1 MLAFVPVSERH
12 EPRAACIVGTHVE
25 GTDTRAQRVSREESR
40 ARGGEVRARGLRPR
54 WCRRRDG
61 TRTRVT
67 CLRARTST
75 GADRQLEESGVRAV
89 VEGGV
94 WAGRQ
99 AGGVEGE
106 I

>member
-1 MLAFVPVSERH
+1 M
-12 EPRAACIVGTHVE
+12 
-25 GTDTRAQRVSREESR
+25 
-40 ARGGEVRARGLRPR
+40 
-54 WCRRRDG
+54 
-61 TRTRVT
+61 
-67 CLRARTST
+67 RARTST